1 MEGLAFLEDMHA
13 AAKRY
18 LSMLEGC
25 ITRTKDLDDQQE
37 ASSVTEQTGRQS
49 VQVLA
54 EQQQAWEQF
63 LKIDKVEFDKVQ
75 MGAKDVN
82 GNVEDSTQDKISR
95 VAAMGGTPALGAG
108 IVLPKLHQQQ
118 LLNLTNTESAA
129 ARELHAAQGRQPGEH
144 AVSSPQATI
153 TTPSNSPPWLVELRR
168 RQASSR
174 PSSPPT

>member
-1 MEGLAFLEDMHA
+1 MTHLEGPAFLEDMHA

-25 ITRTKDLDDQQE
+25 IKRTKELDDQEE
-37 ASSVTEQTGRQS
+37 AASLTEQTGRQS
-49 VQVLA
+49 LQVLA

-63 LKIDKVEFDKVQ
+63 LKIDKAQ
-75 MGAKDVN
+75 MGDKDMNV
-82 GNVEDSTQDKISR
+82 NVEGNSQDKISR

-108 IVLPKLHQQQ
+108 MVLPKLHQQQ
-118 LLNLTNTESAA
+118 LLNLSNTESAA
-129 ARELHAAQGRQPGEH
+129 ARELHAAQGRPDEQ

-153 TTPSNSPPWLVELRR
+153 TTPSNSPPWLVELRSR